1 MANDDQVPPADEA
14 DRKVWHAVNYFD
26 ECESI
31 VGRLVEWGKK
41 YPKGTIHNFKAEK
54 EHDAIESDAAR
65 LWAKMQEEVGDG
77 A

>member
-1 MANDDQVPPADEA
+1 MNDERRSTLFEQIVDHHEKEQNSL
-14 DRKVWHAVNYFD
+14 R
-26 ECESI
+26 ECREI

-41 YPKGTIHNFKAEK
+41 YPKGTIHSFKAEK

-65 LWAKMQEEVGDG
+65 LWAKMQQEAED